1 MQGGYNWKKKG
12 GSASK
17 NRRRK
22 RDKEGKREKEGIEIE
37 KKGVD
42 ENKFLLDR
50 ENVLEQMSAEFV
62 LFSKFAQPNIQIYS
76 HRLIRHRT

>member
-17 NRRRK
+17 NRRR
-22 RDKEGKREKEGIEIE
+22 KREKEGIEIE

-50 ENVLEQMSAEFV
+50 EDILEQMSAEFV